1 MRGKFDTGAI
11 DGTLFR
17 THSNEC
23 CEGCGFKSRCCPLT
37 AAPARQQ
44 NESKL
49 APSMAALPLRHPYL
63 SVYGQRRTCDFNQ
76 LFLMLTTSSV
86 VEREIIY
93 QYLSL
98 TCKFKWI
105 TVVNQNGVCMATN
118 IILVKSTKHIHH
130 LAYDI

>member
-11 DGTLFR
+11 DGTLS
-17 THSNEC
+17 TTYSNEC
-23 CEGCGFKSRCCPLT
+23 CESCGFKSRCCPLT
-37 AAPARQQ
+37 AAPACLQ

-49 APSMAALPLRHPYL
+49 APLMAALPLRHPSF
-63 SVYGQRRTCDFNQ
+63 SVYGQRRTCNFNQ

-86 VEREIIY
+86 VEMEIIY

-105 TVVNQNGVCMATN
+105 TVVNQNGVCMATS